1 MPIERDRRDRLVVNL
16 FHWPRWAQ
24 LLVALVITG
33 IVVAAARLA
42 EPHPVTP
49 PWLADA
55 IHLGGWVYL
64 ALVLVAVTSWL
75 LRRRKH

>member
-1 MPIERDRRDRLVVNL
+1 MPLEKDSHGRFVVSL
-16 FHWPRWAQ
+16 FGLPLWAL
-24 LLVALVITG
+24 LLVALSITG
-33 IVVAAARLA
+33 LVVAAARLV

-49 PWLADA
+49 PWLTDA

-75 LRRRKH
+75 TRRRKR